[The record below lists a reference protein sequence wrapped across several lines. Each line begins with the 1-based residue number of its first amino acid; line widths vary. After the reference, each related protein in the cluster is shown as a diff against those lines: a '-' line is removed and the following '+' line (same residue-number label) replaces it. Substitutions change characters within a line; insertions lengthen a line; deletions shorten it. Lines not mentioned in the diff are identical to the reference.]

1 MKTTLTLVKA
11 GPLLNP
17 NSFSILFELEGPK
30 ADEIATRLKLTKGF
44 KTAKGWI
51 LTHTKAKKATKLGA
65 ILISE
70 GE

>member
-44 KTAKGWI
+44 K
-51 LTHTKAKKATKLGA
+51 AKKATKLGA